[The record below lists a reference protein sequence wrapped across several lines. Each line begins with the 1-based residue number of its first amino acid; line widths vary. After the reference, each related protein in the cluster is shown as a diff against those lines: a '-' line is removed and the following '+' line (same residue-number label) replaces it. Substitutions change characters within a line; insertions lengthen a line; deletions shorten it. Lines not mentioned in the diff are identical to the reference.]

1 MKLSNN
7 FQLSEFASKCGRP
20 TPLEVVARLRV
31 LAQNLQVLRDE
42 VKRPIRINSGY
53 RSPQHNRA
61 IKGATKSRH
70 VVGDAA
76 DIVVTGMTANEVAAT
91 IERLIS
97 EGKMMQGGL
106 KAYATFCHYDCAGS
120 KRRW

>member
-1 MKLSNN
+1 MRLSNN

-20 TPLEVVARLRV
+20 TPLEVVERLQV

-53 RSPQHNRA
+53 RSPQHNR
-61 IKGATKSRH
+61 KVGGATKSRH

-76 DIVVTGMTANEVAAT
+76 DIVVTSMTPTEVAAT

-106 KAYATFCHYDCAGS
+106 KAYVTFCHYDCRGVRA
-120 KRRW
+120 RW

>member
-1 MKLSNN
+1 MNLSKN

-20 TPLEVVARLRV
+20 TPLEVVERLQV

-53 RSPQHNRA
+53 RSPQHNRS

-76 DIVVTGMTANEVAAT
+76 DIVVTGITPTEVATT

-106 KAYATFCHYDCAGS
+106 KAYATFCHYDCRGVRA
-120 KRRW
+120 RW

>member
-97 EGKMMQGGL
+97 EGRMMQGGL
-106 KAYATFCHYDCAGS
+106 KAYATFTHYDCRNVRA
-120 KRRW
+120 RW

>member
-1 MKLSNN
+1 MQLSRN

-20 TPLEVVARLRV
+20 TPLEVVERLRV

-53 RSPQHNRA
+53 RSPQHNR
-61 IKGATKSRH
+61 KVGGATKSRH

-76 DIVVTGMTANEVAAT
+76 DIVVTGMTPTEVATT

-106 KAYATFCHYDCAGS
+106 KAYPTFTHYDFRSVRA
-120 KRRW
+120 RW

>member
-1 MKLSNN
+1 MLLSRN

-20 TPLEVVARLRV
+20 TPLKVVERLRV

-53 RSPQHNRA
+53 RSPQHNQA
-61 IKGATKSRH
+61 IKGAPKSRH

-76 DIVVTGMTANEVAAT
+76 DIVVTGMTPNEVSAT

-106 KAYATFCHYDCAGS
+106 KAYATFCHYDCRGVRA
-120 KRRW
+120 RW